1 MPTYN
6 QIMQEE
12 TDVKDLARKARAAAA
27 IVATAPTAQK
37 NAAILA
43 ISRILREEAI
53 AIETA
58 NAVDMDL
65 AEFNH
70 ISQPLQDRLRLDA
83 KGLDRMCKAA
93 EAVAALPD
101 PIGVLTDLRPQ
112 PSGIKV
118 GKMRI
123 PLGVFGMI
131 YESRPNVTLEAASLS
146 IKSGNACIL
155 RGGSESIHTNRKIAD
170 CIVRGLEESG
180 LPTATV
186 QLIRTTDRAAVGEM
200 LAADEYIDLIVPR
213 GGKSLIERVTNES
226 TIPVLKHLD
235 GICHVYIDESAKD
248 DVAMDVA
255 VNSKVSKYAVCNALE
270 TLLVS
275 ESIAVDLL
283 PQLMKQF
290 DDLGVEL
297 RGCDRAREIE
307 PNMRPA
313 REEDWLT
320 EYLDAI
326 LSVKVVSDID
336 EAISHIQK
344 YGSGHTDCIVADNLN
359 ASQQFVD
366 EVDSATVMVNTS
378 TQFADGFEFGLGA
391 EIGISTDKL
400 HARGPVGLEG
410 LTTEKFVVF
419 SDGVV
424 RHR

>member
-1 MPTYN
+1 
-6 QIMQEE
+6 MQEE
-12 TDVKDLARKARAAAA
+12 TDVKELAQKARVASAVA
-27 IVATAPTAQK
+27 ATAPTAQK

-65 AEFNH
+65 AEFNN

-101 PIGVLTDLRPQ
+101 PIGVLTELRPQ

-248 DVAMDVA
+248 DVAVDVA

-270 TLLVS
+270 TLLIS
-275 ESIAVDLL
+275 ESKAVDLL
-283 PQLMKQF
+283 PQLTKQF
-290 DDLGVEL
+290 EDLGVEL
-297 RGCDRAREIE
+297 RGCERARVIE

-313 REEDWLT
+313 NDEDWLT

-326 LSVKVVSDID
+326 LSVKVVSGID